1 MARRFALHGVML
13 LDPAAQRLPARQYDR
28 MALSL
33 TFSGEGKDM
42 TFDELEEFVKQA
54 RKGNV
59 QGDRN
64 VYAELSTSGKVKE
77 LKVQLGE
84 GGDDY

>member
-1 MARRFALHGVML
+1 
-13 LDPAAQRLPARQYDR
+13 
-28 MALSL
+28 
-33 TFSGEGKDM
+33 M

-54 RKGNV
+54 REGNV

-77 LKVQLGE
+77 LKVRLGE
-84 GGDDY
+84 GRDDY

>member
-1 MARRFALHGVML
+1 MTLPKL
-13 LDPAAQRLPARQYDR
+13 AAPSAPARQYDR

-54 RKGNV
+54 REGNV

-64 VYAELSTSGKVKE
+64 VYAELSTSGKIKE
-77 LKVQLGE
+77 LKVRLGE
-84 GGDDY
+84 GRDDY

>member
-1 MARRFALHGVML
+1 ML
-13 LDPAAQRLPARQYDR
+13 PEPATPRPPARQYGR

-54 RKGNV
+54 REGNV

-77 LKVQLGE
+77 LKVRLGE
-84 GGDDY
+84 GRDDY

>member
-1 MARRFALHGVML
+1 MTLPE
-13 LDPAAQRLPARQYDR
+13 PAAQFPPARQYDR

-33 TFSGEGKDM
+33 NFTGEGKDM

-54 RKGNV
+54 REGNV

-64 VYAELSTSGKVKE
+64 VYAELSTSGKIKE
-77 LKVQLGE
+77 LKVRLGE
-84 GGDDY
+84 GRDD

>member
-1 MARRFALHGVML
+1 MKHPPLRAR
-13 LDPAAQRLPARQYDR
+13 ARQDDR

-54 RKGNV
+54 REGNV

-64 VYAELSTSGKVKE
+64 VYAELSTSGKIKE
-77 LKVQLGE
+77 LKVRLGE
-84 GGDDY
+84 GRDDY

>member
-1 MARRFALHGVML
+1 MSVVTLSE
-13 LDPAAQRLPARQYDR
+13 PAAQPVPTRQYDR

-33 TFSGEGKDM
+33 TFSGDGKDM

-54 RKGNV
+54 REGNV

-64 VYAELSTSGKVKE
+64 VYAELSTSGKIKE
-77 LKVQLGE
+77 LKVRLGE
-84 GGDDY
+84 GRDDY